1 MEFGEETGVIE
12 LVSKVFNEFVAPLYS
27 EEGIS
32 EFMNY
37 LRVEELTERIKAGN
51 FVLLA
56 KSDADIIGV
65 VEVRDYSHIALF
77 FVDGSH
83 QKKGI
88 GKELLEMVI
97 AKCKNQNSNTQR
109 ITVNSSPNAVEA
121 YQNMGFSA
129 LEQEQVANGIRFTPM
144 ELSLLETDRKVL

>member
-1 MEFGEETGVIE
+1 MELGEETGVIE
-12 LVSKVFNEFVAPLYS
+12 LVSRVFNEFVAPLYS
-27 EEGIS
+27 QEGVL
-32 EFMNY
+32 EFMKY
-37 LRVEELTERIKAGN
+37 LQVDELAERLKAGN

-56 KSDADIIGV
+56 KSDGNIIGA
-65 VEVRDYSHIALF
+65 VEVRNYSHIALF

-97 AKCKNQNSNTQR
+97 AKCKTQNPDTQR

-129 LEQEQVANGIRFTPM
+129 FEQEQVANGIRFTPM
-144 ELSLLETDRKVL
+144 ELSLL